1 MKLTRL
7 AVVASLVA
15 VFALAGCSKS
25 DNAGGTITYGVD
37 ATYAPNEFKDD
48 KGHPVGWEV
57 ELGNAIAEKL
67 GKTAVFKIAVFD
79 AIIPGVTGGKYDAGL
94 SSFTDN
100 AEREKVVDFVN
111 YYQAGIQWATKIGNK
126 SALAVDPNN
135 ACGLTIAV
143 QNGTYEVDDLK
154 AKSKACADAG
164 KAPIQQ
170 LGFDDQSMATQA
182 AVSGRAAAVTADS
195 PIVQYAVKQNSGTL
209 ELIGT
214 PYESAPYGIAVAKD
228 NSDLAKSIQK
238 ALQDLQADG
247 TYASILDKWGVT
259 AGAVNSVTINGK

>member
-48 KGHPVGWEV
+48 NGDPVGWDV
-57 ELGNAIAEKL
+57 ELGTAIAKKL

-79 AIIPGVTGGKYDAGL
+79 TIIPGVKGGKYDAGL

-100 AEREKVVDFVN
+100 AEREKEVDFVN
-111 YYQAGIQWATKIGNK
+111 YYQAGIQWATKIGTI
-126 SALAVDPNN
+126 VDPNN

-154 AKSKACADAG
+154 AKSKACTDAG

-170 LGFDDQSMATQA
+170 LGFDAQDMATQA

-195 PIVQYAVKQNSGTL
+195 PIIQYAVKQNSSKL

-214 PYESAPYGIAVAKD
+214 PYDSAPYGIAVAKD
-228 NSDLAKSIQK
+228 NTDLSKAIQK

-259 AGAVNSVTINGK
+259 AGAVDSITINQK